1 MAINLTIVFVLT
13 MIIHT
18 SETLSYS
25 IRYAGVKLNKIAVAL
40 SLTGMVVLVSR
51 TANMIQAPLTAKFI
65 DYARID
71 TSFDVLWC
79 LRIILFAASAGTL
92 VALFLFPTFVGVF
105 ERIIAKFEVV
115 GSLPKLI
122 ASVTIGQIKNSRH
135 YLKKPRF
142 NLRHF
147 RILGIPKRF
156 ILLNTIVTGIYT
168 VGVLSSLYAAYL
180 SPNLSTTASQASGI
194 INGVAT
200 IILTIFIDP
209 QLGLITDRAIHDEGS
224 KHQLGK
230 IYVMLMLSRF
240 LGTLL
245 AQLFIVPAAYLIAWL
260 VQVI

>member
-1 MAINLTIVFVLT
+1 MDA
-13 MIIHT
+13 
-18 SETLSYS
+18 
-25 IRYAGVKLNKIAVAL
+25 
-40 SLTGMVVLVSR
+40 
-51 TANMIQAPLTAKFI
+51 
-65 DYARID
+65 
-71 TSFDVLWC
+71 SFDVLWC

-92 VALFLFPTFVGVF
+92 VALFLFPTFVNVF

-115 GSLPKLI
+115 GSLPRLI

-135 YLKKPRF
+135 YLQKPRF
-142 NLRHF
+142 SFRHF

-156 ILLNTIVTGIYT
+156 MLLNTIVTGIYT

-180 SPNLSTTASQASGI
+180 SPAFSTTASQASGI

>member
-1 MAINLTIVFVLT
+1 
-13 MIIHT
+13 
-18 SETLSYS
+18 
-25 IRYAGVKLNKIAVAL
+25 
-40 SLTGMVVLVSR
+40 
-51 TANMIQAPLTAKFI
+51 
-65 DYARID
+65 
-71 TSFDVLWC
+71 DVLWC
-79 LRIILFAASAGTL
+79 LRIILFAASVGTL
-92 VALFLFPTFVGVF
+92 IALFLFPTFVGVF
-105 ERIIAKFEVV
+105 ERIIAKFEVA

-122 ASVTIGQIKNSRH
+122 ASVTIGQIKNSRR

-142 NLRHF
+142 NLRSF

-168 VGVLSSLYAAYL
+168 VGVLSSLYAAHL
-180 SPNLSTTASQASGI
+180 SPAFSTTASQASGI

-209 QLGLITDRAIHDEGS
+209 ELGLITDRAIHDEGS

-245 AQLFIVPAAYLIAWL
+245 AQFFIVPAAYLITWL
-260 VQVI
+260 VKVI